1 MLLGFIVSSC
11 GSDFLEEEPNLT
23 QANEIVLSNFDGLNQ
38 ATAGT
43 YTYLDH
49 ESWYGSAYNIIADL
63 RADNAKS
70 SPISSGRYQLDYNWN
85 YNSAN
90 TAGYWSIGFYTI
102 AKANNV
108 LNAINETYDISIEPT
123 VTQDMLDHLKAEAL
137 FMRSLAYFDL
147 VRLYG
152 QPYTFAPESLGV
164 PLVYVTEIGEP
175 ARNTV
180 GEVYQQ
186 IVKDLTDA
194 IDMFDSEFYSNY
206 RAVIDPKAVATAD
219 ATRALLARVYLY
231 MGDYTNAAAYA
242 SQIIAKTSD
251 YSMYT
256 VGNYTTVW
264 GTDGASEV
272 IFEVYGSTGNANNP
286 YWENIGNMYDPDGY
300 GDVCA
305 TNNLLAL
312 FEAGDVRAN
321 LFKTKAGY
329 EAFRWPSKYPGKA
342 NLREDNIPILR
353 LSEMYLIRA
362 EASLNGVVTSGVTAL
377 DDYNMIRTNR
387 GLASATSVNMNDL
400 FDERRRE
407 LCFEGHLVFDYA
419 RLNKSLDR
427 VDEDNKI
434 SGTEDISF
442 PSYRW
447 ALPIPISEME
457 ANENMVQ
464 NPEY

>member
-1 MLLGFIVSSC
+1 MLLGFVVSSC
-11 GSDFLEEEPNLT
+11 GSDFLVEEPNLT
-23 QANEIVLSNFDGLNQ
+23 QANEIVLTNFDGLNQ
-38 ATAGT
+38 ATGGT

-49 ESWYGSAYNIIADL
+49 TSWYGSAYTIIADL

-85 YNSAN
+85 YNAAN
-90 TAGYWSIGFYTI
+90 TAGFWSIGYYTI

-108 LNAINETYDISIEPT
+108 LNAISESYDPSKEPT
-123 VTQDMLDHLKAEAL
+123 VTQDMVDHLQAEAL
-137 FMRSLAYFDL
+137 FMRALAYFDL

-152 QPYTFAPESLGV
+152 QPYTAAPESLGV
-164 PLVYVTEIGEP
+164 PRVLVTEIAEP

-180 GEVYQQ
+180 SEIYQQ
-186 IVKDLTDA
+186 IVADLTNSLDKFDA
-194 IDMFDSEFYSNY
+194 EFYTNHRS
-206 RAVIDPKAVATAD
+206 VTDPKAVATED
-219 ATRALLARVYLY
+219 AARALLARVYLY
-231 MGDYTNAAAYA
+231 MGDYVNAAAYA
-242 SQIIAKTSD
+242 SQIIAKSSD
-251 YSMYT
+251 YSLYT
-256 VGNYTTVW
+256 VDNYTTVW
-264 GTDGASEV
+264 GTDAASEV

-321 LFKTKAGY
+321 MFKTKAGY
-329 EAFRWPSKYPGKA
+329 DSYRWPSKYPGKA
-342 NLREDNIPILR
+342 NLREDNIPIIR

-362 EASLNGVVTSGVTAL
+362 EASLKGVTTTGVTAL

-387 GLASATSVNMNDL
+387 GLDAATSVNMNDL

-419 RLNKSLDR
+419 RLGKALDR
-427 VDEDNKI
+427 DDEDNKI
-434 SGTEDISF
+434 TGAEDIPF